1 MLERLLV
8 NMDAVFLPLMWSF
21 WADLGTSLNLDILIV
36 LVGYI
41 AHVLYILRSCVVVTQ
56 LCHGRRLI
64 WYFG

>member
-41 AHVLYILRSCVVVTQ
+41 AHVFVHLTFLRGCDTIVS
-56 LCHGRRLI
+56 
-64 WYFG
+64 WS